1 MTPGD
6 ARSRNCGSDMTAMTN
21 IPTELL
27 RTLVAVVDLR
37 SFTKAAHSLGVTQP
51 AVSAQ
56 IKRLQML
63 LGSELL
69 DKSAPGV
76 CLTAKGETVVNE
88 ARRMLSIND
97 RLVQLA
103 GPEPATRTLRVGM
116 PGDFVGRL
124 LWRPL
129 DLFRRR
135 WPDVHL
141 HVRAGPSAPLNNDLQ
156 HADLDLIVAIS
167 GTKPLDNSRFHW
179 LEEMVWVRAPLTR
192 LDFSAPIPLIS
203 HGRDCITHQ
212 HVTSCLEEAG
222 FAYDLVFT
230 GSSFVSL
237 TSAVGA
243 GFGIMAVPRS
253 LFTTGD
259 LVIWE
264 DGPLPRVP
272 PIVCSVR
279 VRPDAGESLAQ
290 LAGAFADALLPAPS
304 HAGAEHDVGR
314 SMGGG
319 GLEETMGITFNRD
332 N

>member
-1 MTPGD
+1 
-6 ARSRNCGSDMTAMTN
+6 MTAMTN

-27 RTLVAVVDLR
+27 RTLVAVVDMR
-37 SFTKAAHSLGVTQP
+37 SFTKAAYSLGVTQP

-76 CLTAKGETVVNE
+76 SLTAKGEIVVNE

-97 RLVQLA
+97 RLVQIA
-103 GPEPATRTLRVGM
+103 GPEPARRTLRVGM

-141 HVRAGPSAPLNNDLQ
+141 HVRAGPSVPLTQELDQ
-156 HADLDLIVAIS
+156 GDLDLIVAIS
-167 GTKPLDNSRFHW
+167 GAKPLENSRFHW
-179 LEEMVWVRAPLTR
+179 LEEIVWVRAPLTR
-192 LDFSAPIPLIS
+192 IDLAAPIPLIS
-203 HGRDCITHQ
+203 HGRTCVTHQ
-212 HVTSCLEEAG
+212 HVADCLEKAG
-222 FAYDLVFT
+222 FSYDLVFT

-259 LVIWE
+259 LVIWD

-279 VRPDAGESLAQ
+279 IRPDADESLAH
-290 LAGAFADALLPAPS
+290 LAGAFADALLPAQP
-304 HAGAEHDVGR
+304 HEGAEPLEAGR
-314 SMGGG
+314 SLIGG
-319 GLEETMGITFNRD
+319 GLEETMGIAFNRD
-332 N
+332 S